1 MFGTHPGLVGRLL
14 EVMTAFLSHRFQRVI
29 IDNVYSS
36 YAPVIS
42 GVPQGSVLGPLLFL
56 LFINDIT
63 DLFDGT
69 VNVKLYAGDIKIYFE
84 IVNNADVDCLQK
96 GINDSCIWAEKWQLR
111 LSIDKCFHLRV
122 GLIKSVPKATYT
134 QYGTRL
140 NRVNEVRDLGC
151 FDE

>member
-1 MFGTHPGLVGRLL
+1 MAAYGLAGRLL

-29 IDNVYSS
+29 VDNCLLILCTSHQWRS
-36 YAPVIS
+36 AGQCLRPVA
-42 GVPQGSVLGPLLFL
+42 FL

-63 DLFDGT
+63 DLFDRT
-69 VNVKLYAGDIKIYFE
+69 VNVKLYADDIKIYFE

-96 GINDSCIWAEKWQLR
+96 GINDLCIWAEKWQLR

-134 QYGTRL
+134 LYK
-140 NRVNEVRDLGC
+140 
-151 FDE
+151 